1 MRLFAPHQ
9 GPKTEPSSAVGT
21 AVRKLARF
29 HQEEDGV
36 FVAFSLFVML
46 IILSVSGIGVDTMR
60 FEMERTRLQNT
71 IDRAVLAAANLDQ
84 SLTPKAVV
92 EDYFVKAGITNVVPV
107 VDPKTGVGYKSVNA
121 KASKVIKTQF
131 MHMSGVDTL
140 TIPAEATAEER
151 VPKVEISLVVDIS
164 GSMKDNSR
172 LTNLKDAAEIFV
184 NSVINPSTTNRVSVN
199 FIPYSEHVNVGPDI
213 MKELNVNQVH
223 NYSHCI
229 EFDNSDFDSA
239 ALNKSKTYQQM
250 QHYQWNYYSIESG
263 YAQNT
268 RYDTVCPRY
277 NYERVTVMS
286 QNATAL
292 INQIKA
298 LKPRAGTQI
307 FLGMKWA
314 AAMLDPSF
322 QTINAKL
329 ATLGKSDNNFNTRPA
344 AHTDSKTL
352 KTIVLMTDGENSS
365 TQRINSQV
373 YANSSHYAHWDNY
386 NFNYYLSNYV
396 YSNQRLY
403 WYWQKYSATT
413 GDSLLQDICDAAKD
427 KGIVIWTVGF
437 ETTTHGEDE
446 MRECASS
453 PSHYF
458 DVEGLQIKDAFQSI
472 ARQINQLR
480 LTQ

>member
-1 MRLFAPHQ
+1 MRMFAPIR
-9 GPKTEPSSAVGT
+9 GPKTEPSSAVDT
-21 AVRKLARF
+21 AVRQLARF
-29 HQEEDGV
+29 HREEDGV

-46 IILSVSGIGVDTMR
+46 IILSVAGIGVDTMR

-71 IDRAVLAAANLDQ
+71 IDRAVLAAADLDQ
-84 SLTPKAVV
+84 TLTPKAVV
-92 EDYFVKAGITNVVPV
+92 EDYFMKAGITNVMPV

-172 LTNLKDAAEIFV
+172 MVNLKAAGETFV
-184 NSVINPSTTNRVSVN
+184 NAVINSSTTNRVSVN
-199 FIPYSEHVNVGPDI
+199 FIPYSEHVNVGPEI
-213 MKELNVNQVH
+213 MDELNVNQVH

-229 EFDNSDFDSA
+229 EFDNSDFGYASI
-239 ALNKSKTYQQM
+239 NKSKTYQQM
-250 QHYQWNYYSIESG
+250 QHYQWNTYSIESG
-263 YAQNT
+263 NTQNT

-277 NYERVTVMS
+277 SYERVTAMS
-286 QNATAL
+286 QNASAL
-292 INQIKA
+292 INQIKS

-307 FLGMKWA
+307 FLGMKWG

-329 ATLGKSDNNFNTRPA
+329 ATLSKADKNFNTRPA
-344 AHTDSKTL
+344 AYTDSKTL

-373 YANSSHYAHWDNY
+373 YANSSHYAHWDSY
-386 NFNYYLSNYV
+386 NFNYYLQRYV
-396 YSNQRLY
+396 YASQRPY
-403 WYWQKYSATT
+403 WYWEKYSATT
-413 GDSLLQDICDAAKD
+413 GDNLLEDICDAAK
-427 KGIVIWTVGF
+427 KEGSVIWTVGF
-437 ETTTHGEDE
+437 ETTEHGEE
-446 MRECASS
+446 QMRKCASS

-458 DVEGLQIKDAFQSI
+458 DVEGVQIKDAFQSI